1 MHWLWNSQ
9 SFHTHTHL
17 NIYAYICKYISRANA
32 NLKSEI
38 PSAFPFSFSQPPL
51 SPLPFS
57 GFHPHPPP
65 ACATPVHFLSIF
77 WHLNVLRCRFSRFL
91 FVHFICWLPLPVFP
105 CPPPYTPGFSAL
117 SPPTILPPSPN
128 PPLTLQSSLQPP
140 PSGCLLF
147 APLQRVLIAFVLQHT
162 GETTAK
168 AMAMPNGDGNG
179 KFKAFYNNWNPPPFW
194 LLRPWLRPK
203 SLLYFSWAWFFCCC
217 AFRDRLGCWPRSAF
231 C

>member
-1 MHWLWNSQ
+1 MFYGVVSLAFC
-9 SFHTHTHL
+9 SF
-17 NIYAYICKYISRANA
+17 ISFVGSR
-32 NLKSEI
+32 
-38 PSAFPFSFSQPPL
+38 FPFSLAPRHTHQVFPPWA
-51 SPLPFS
+51 
-57 GFHPHPPP
+57 HPQFCHPPP
-65 ACATPVHFLSIF
+65 T
-77 WHLNVLRCRFSRFL
+77 HLLR
-91 FVHFICWLPLPVFP
+91 
-105 CPPPYTPGFSAL
+105 Y
-117 SPPTILPPSPN
+117 N
-128 PPLTLQSSLQPP
+128 PRSNPP

-179 KFKAFYNNWNPPPFW
+179 KFKAFYNNSIPPPHRPFG